1 MLIAERLLLLCL
13 DPVRGTLH
21 SQRPATSFDTLCAA
35 AVLVDLQA
43 QGRLRYA
50 HGLLRADASL
60 PPAQPL
66 LAAALAALGEVPRT
80 APEAMRQIE
89 QALRPLARRLLDALA
104 RGDLLHRV
112 ARVPGLPVFGVRHPL
127 RSVQAHNA
135 AVHTL
140 REAARDPGRTEALG
154 LLLGAEVA
162 GVMARCLDAAAH
174 ARASAA
180 LLQLERLPADA
191 PEGLATLAAV
201 RRALLDD

>member
-21 SQRPATSFDTLCAA
+21 SPRPDTSFDALCAA
-35 AVLVDLQA
+35 AVLLDLHA

-50 HGLLRADASL
+50 RGLLRADASL
-60 PPAQPL
+60 PAAQPM
-66 LAAALAALGEVPRT
+66 LAAASTALGAVPHT
-80 APEAMRQIE
+80 AAEAMRRIE
-89 QALRPLARRLLDALA
+89 QTLRPLSRRLLDTLA

-112 ARVPGLPVFGVRHPL
+112 ARVPGLPFLGMRHPL

-135 AVHTL
+135 AVHAL
-140 REAARDPGRTEALG
+140 REAARTPDDTEALG
-154 LLLGAEVA
+154 LLLVADVA

-174 ARASAA
+174 ARANAA
-180 LLQLERLPADA
+180 LLQLEHLPADA
-191 PEGLATLAAV
+191 PEGRATLAAV

>member
-1 MLIAERLLLLCL
+1 MLTAERLLLLCL
-13 DPVRGTLH
+13 DPMQGTLQ
-21 SQRPATSFDTLCAA
+21 SPRPDTSFDKLAAA

-43 QGRLRYA
+43 HGRLRYA
-50 HGLLRADASL
+50 RGLLRADASL

-66 LAAALAALGEVPRT
+66 LAAALAALGNAPRT
-80 APEAMRQIE
+80 APEAMHQIE

-112 ARVPGLPVFGVRHPL
+112 ARVPGLPLLGVRHPL
-127 RSVQAHNA
+127 RSVQAYNA

-140 REAARDPGRTEALG
+140 REAARDPGPTEALG
-154 LLLGAEVA
+154 LLLGADVA

-174 ARASAA
+174 ARATAA